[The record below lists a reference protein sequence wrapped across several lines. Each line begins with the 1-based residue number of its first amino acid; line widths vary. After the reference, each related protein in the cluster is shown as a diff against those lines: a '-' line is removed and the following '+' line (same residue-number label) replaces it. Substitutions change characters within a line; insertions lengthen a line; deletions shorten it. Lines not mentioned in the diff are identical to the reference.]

1 MVRLRNDTDNDLYKF
16 GLHFAAGTT
25 NDVTTL
31 DHEPELLAWLKRN
44 LTEVEETATVSTP
57 TAVKA
62 EPVPVPEA
70 DVEVE
75 APTVKKRRSPY
86 RRRG

>member
-1 MVRLRNDTDNDLYKF
+1 MKFKNETDVDRYVF

-25 NDVTTL
+25 NDVSTKDL
-31 DHEPELLAWLKRN
+31 DKLAWLKSN
-44 LTEVEETATVSTP
+44 FTEVKDEPKPKPKPVP
-57 TAVKA
+57 VVKA